1 MTMRLAEIGQNNL
14 LTASQ
19 GEIPNQLTAEIATLK
34 TEINQL
40 KAQISAGQIQVN
52 SDSQNNLLTENVKAS
67 PKPIASKNAKLTKI

>member
-34 TEINQL
+34 PKLIN
-40 KAQISAGQIQVN
+40 
-52 SDSQNNLLTENVKAS
+52 
-67 PKPIASKNAKLTKI
+67 